1 MKSLLQSSFLSIF
14 FFFQEIIL
22 MHIHVKKKRI
32 SWRNPHKIIKFHHDL
47 VFQILVEREIKV
59 EKNILTFLTKSK
71 FKKAKK
77 KIIFTKKNSKN
88 PVVHNRSKVQTNFG
102 GGVKNVLCIKINTF
116 LSCFI
121 LYLTKSLKKMQTVYI
136 WYYH

>member
-1 MKSLLQSSFLSIF
+1 M
-14 FFFQEIIL
+14 
-22 MHIHVKKKRI
+22 
-32 SWRNPHKIIKFHHDL
+32 IKFHHDL

-77 KIIFTKKNSKN
+77 KIIFTTKKNSKN

-102 GGVKNVLCIKINTF
+102 GGGGQKRIM
-116 LSCFI
+116 
-121 LYLTKSLKKMQTVYI
+121 Y
-136 WYYH
+136 

>member
-1 MKSLLQSSFLSIF
+1 MNTWDILDEIVITELILKHILFLSRNNTNAYTCK
-14 FFFQEIIL
+14 
-22 MHIHVKKKRI
+22 KKKRI
-32 SWRNPHKIIKFHHDL
+32 SWRNPHKMIKFHHDL

-102 GGVKNVLCIKINTF
+102 GGGGQKRIM
-116 LSCFI
+116 
-121 LYLTKSLKKMQTVYI
+121 Y
-136 WYYH
+136 